1 MELRNFGAVIKFALE
16 VEAMA
21 AAFYETA
28 KAITKNQKL
37 KIPFET
43 FMQMRM
49 TRMERL
55 KRLRREN
62 TTEMIL
68 EPISGLNAEKYRSK
82 TECPEGCLDK
92 KLIELAV
99 LMENLNSVFYVD
111 AAKKIEFL
119 IEPAD
124 IFEQMAEENKD
135 ITKQLG
141 KLGQS

>member
-16 VEAMA
+16 VEAMG

-28 KAITKNQKL
+28 NAITKNQQL
-37 KIPFET
+37 KSSFET
-43 FMQMRM
+43 FMQIRM
-49 TRMERL
+49 TRMELL

-68 EPISGLNAEKYRSK
+68 EPISGLNAEKYRPK
-82 TECPEGCLDK
+82 TECPEGCPDK

-99 LMENLNSVFYVD
+99 SMENLNSAFYVE
-111 AAKKIEFL
+111 AAKKIEFM

-124 IFEQMAEENKD
+124 IFEQMAEENMEN
-135 ITKQLG
+135 TKQLG
-141 KLGQS
+141 KFS

>member
-28 KAITKNQKL
+28 NAITKNQQL
-37 KIPFET
+37 KNSFET

-49 TRMERL
+49 TRMELL

-68 EPISGLNAEKYRSK
+68 EPISGLNAEKYRPK
-82 TECPEGCLDK
+82 TECPEGCPDK
-92 KLIELAV
+92 QLIDLAV
-99 LMENLNSVFYVD
+99 SMENLNSAFYVE
-111 AAKKIEFL
+111 AAKKIEFM

-124 IFEQMAEENKD
+124 IFEQMAEENMEN
-135 ITKQLG
+135 TKQLG
-141 KLGQS
+141 AFS